1 MIYFVNRLHISIF
14 VEFKKIVE
22 MKYWLVT
29 TDHLEDDLW
38 FRDDDDFRRG
48 MNGVAVLAANEPVF
62 VLAFILMSNHVHF
75 VLAGER
81 KDVESFINKFKCA
94 HSRYL
99 QKKYGVKEPL
109 RGNKVHIEELESGGE
124 AREKAIAYT
133 QMNCVAANIC
143 AFPSAYPWGSG
154 ACFFNATSPRGVL
167 VKNLSKS
174 KRIHLLRSKIAI
186 PETWRI
192 DNGYVTPDS
201 YVAVKAV
208 ESIYG
213 TPKRMNY
220 FLQNSSKAKLRI
232 ESGESSLPSFRDQ
245 LVAAAIPEI
254 CRALFKKNSFDC
266 LTDSEKGESL
276 RQIRFRF
283 GSNVHQMA
291 RTTRQTY
298 NEVARRLDTY

>member
-1 MIYFVNRLHISIF
+1 MFYLADCLHIRIF
-14 VEFKKIVE
+14 VERKYVME

-48 MNGVAVLAANEPVF
+48 MNGVAVLAAHEPVF

-81 KDVESFINKFKCA
+81 KDAESFINKFKCA

-99 QKKYGVKEPL
+99 QQKYGVKEPL
-109 RGNKVHIEELESGGE
+109 RGNKVHIAELESEGE
-124 AREKAIAYT
+124 AREKALAYT

-167 VKNLSKS
+167 VKDLSKS
-174 KRIHLLRSKIAI
+174 KRFQILHSKIAI

-192 DNGYVTPDS
+192 DNGYVTPES

-208 ESIYG
+208 ESIFG

-220 FLQNSSKAKLRI
+220 FLRNSSKAKLRM

-245 LVAAAIPEI
+245 LVVAAIPDI
-254 CRALFKKNSFDC
+254 CWTLFKKNSFKS
-266 LTDSEKGESL
+266 LSDSEKGESL

-291 RTTRQTY
+291 RTTGQTY
-298 NEVARRLDTY
+298 DEVARLLDSY